1 MKFKIFAIT
10 MASLFIGGIA
20 PSVYGQQNQ
29 PQLVEILEVQVKPE
43 FTAQYEAAVKESMAW
58 RKENGFP
65 FQVSAFQLGGRTAS
79 FYRFNT
85 RIGTWSGRDQINQW
99 FAPFMNG
106 DAPAFVDP
114 LFGSIDNASVSYQ
127 MTRPNLYYLPDDPR
141 TEFSSLTAVH
151 ELRLYPKS
159 GTNRQVREILEK
171 FVEVYADHGIQS
183 PKSVWRQVAGTDGP
197 VITNYFPAAS
207 TEAFYANRASD
218 LQEMGSDFQDLVEEL
233 APFLRKSENLDW
245 TIRRDLGLQ
254 P

>member
-1 MKFKIFAIT
+1 MKLKIFVIA

-29 PQLVEILEVQVKPE
+29 PQLMEILEVQVKPE
-43 FTAQYEAAVKESMAW
+43 FTAQYEAAVKESVAW

-65 FQVSAFQLGGRTAS
+65 FPVSAFQLGQG
-79 FYRFNT
+79 FYRFVT
-85 RIGTWSGRDQINQW
+85 RIGTWSGRDQLNQW
-99 FAPFMNG
+99 FAPFMSG
-106 DAPAFVDP
+106 DAPAFVEP

-127 MTRPNLYYLPDDPR
+127 MTRPSLSYRPDNPR
-141 TEFSSLTAVH
+141 IEFGNATAIH

-159 GTNRQVREILEK
+159 GTNRQVRDILEK

-183 PKSVWRQVAGTDGP
+183 GKGVWQQVAGTDGP

-245 TIRRDLGLQ
+245 TIRRDLSLQ

>member
-1 MKFKIFAIT
+1 MKLKIFVIA

-43 FTAQYEAAVKESMAW
+43 FTAQYEAAVKESVAW

-65 FQVSAFQLGGRTAS
+65 FPVSAFQLGQG
-79 FYRFNT
+79 FYRFVT
-85 RIGTWSGRDQINQW
+85 RIGTWSGRDQLNQW
-99 FAPFMNG
+99 FAPFMSG
-106 DAPAFVDP
+106 DAPAFVEP

-127 MTRPNLYYLPDDPR
+127 MTRPSLSYRPDNPR
-141 TEFSSLTAVH
+141 IEFGNATAIH

-159 GTNRQVREILEK
+159 GTNRQVRDILEK

-183 PKSVWRQVAGTDGP
+183 GKGVWQQVAGTDGP
-197 VITNYFPAAS
+197 VITNYFGAAS
-207 TEAFYANRASD
+207 IEAFYANRASD

-245 TIRRDLGLQ
+245 TIRRDLSLQ

>member
-1 MKFKIFAIT
+1 MKLEIFAIT
-10 MASLFIGGIA
+10 VASLFIGGLA

-29 PQLVEILEVQVKPE
+29 PQLMEILEVQVKPE
-43 FTAQYEAAVKESMAW
+43 FTAQYEAAVKEGVAW

-65 FQVSAFQLGGRTAS
+65 FAVNAFQLGQG
-79 FYRFNT
+79 FYRFIT
-85 RIGTWSGRDQINQW
+85 RIGTWSGRDQLNQW
-99 FAPFMNG
+99 FAPFMSG
-106 DAPAFVDP
+106 DAPAFVEP

-127 MTRPNLYYLPDDPR
+127 MTRPNLYYYPDNPSF
-141 TEFSSLTAVH
+141 EFSSATAVH

-183 PKSVWRQVAGTDGP
+183 GKGVWQQVAGTDGP
-197 VITNYFPAAS
+197 VITNYFGAAS
-207 TEAFYANRASD
+207 IEAFYANRASD

>member
-1 MKFKIFAIT
+1 MKRKIFAVT

-29 PQLVEILEVQVKPE
+29 PQLQEILEVQVKPE
-43 FTAQYEAAVKESMAW
+43 LTAQYEAAVKESMAW
-58 RKENGFP
+58 RKDNGFP
-65 FQVSAFQLGGRTAS
+65 FPILAFQLGQG
-79 FYRFNT
+79 FYRFVT
-85 RIGTWSGRDQINQW
+85 RIGNWSGRDQLNQW
-99 FAPFMNG
+99 FAPFMTG
-106 DAPAFVDP
+106 DAAAFVEP
-114 LFGSIDNASVSYQ
+114 LFGSIDNASRSYQ
-127 MTRPNLYYLPDDPR
+127 MTRPSLGYVPDNPR
-141 TEFSSLTAVH
+141 IEFSSATAIH
-151 ELRLYPKS
+151 ELRLYTKS

-183 PKSVWRQVAGTDGP
+183 GKGVWQQVAGTDGP
-197 VITNYFPAAS
+197 VITNYFVTAS